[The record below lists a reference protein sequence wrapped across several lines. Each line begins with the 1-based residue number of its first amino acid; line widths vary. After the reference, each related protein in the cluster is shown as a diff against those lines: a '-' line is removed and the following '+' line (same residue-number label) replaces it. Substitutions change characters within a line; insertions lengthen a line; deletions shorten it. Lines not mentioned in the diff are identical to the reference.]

1 MDTLQVY
8 SVRTNGQLPQG
19 PNWEVGCTWH
29 CSLFLFD
36 MFSYVR
42 VLFFQYME
50 ESGLVQATVV
60 AKEKIRRKHCFIP
73 LRRNIFY
80 CTKFFKDILV
90 SLLNSK
96 E

>member
-29 CSLFLFD
+29 CFLFLFD

-50 ESGLVQATVV
+50 ES
-60 AKEKIRRKHCFIP
+60 EDCP
-73 LRRNIFY
+73 
-80 CTKFFKDILV
+80 
-90 SLLNSK
+90 SNSSCQRENK
-96 E
+96 T

>member
-19 PNWEVGCTWH
+19 PYWEVGCTWH

-50 ESGLVQATVV
+50 ES
-60 AKEKIRRKHCFIP
+60 EDCP
-73 LRRNIFY
+73 
-80 CTKFFKDILV
+80 
-90 SLLNSK
+90 SNSSCQRENK
-96 E
+96 M